1 MKIQSFIRMVICR
14 TKYLDFQV
22 RQQEDE
28 LEQLLEEDTSP
39 DQPSEAG
46 QRKGLGGQPSQSE
59 DLRVPKGA
67 STGGGHPA
75 LGSEHSADHGSQ
87 GFPLQNQM
95 QDKYINQLTLEV
107 IESESLVQAKN
118 RARAAKPAT
127 AAAGI
132 PRLGGT
138 LGSTIPLTE
147 HESEI
152 RDETLTVEHEH
163 EYELDRDADADQLQ
177 ASEGSVKHDWRQFFT
192 IEELTTAFEKI

>member
-1 MKIQSFIRMVICR
+1 M
-14 TKYLDFQV
+14 T
-22 RQQEDE
+22 
-28 LEQLLEEDTSP
+28 
-39 DQPSEAG
+39 
-46 QRKGLGGQPSQSE
+46 QSE
-59 DLRVPKGA
+59 DLLRVPKDA

-75 LGSEHSADHGSQ
+75 LGSAHSVDHGSQ
-87 GFPLQNQM
+87 AFRLQNQM
-95 QDKYINQLTLEV
+95 QDKYMNQLTLEV

-127 AAAGI
+127 AAGV
-132 PRLGGT
+132 PRLGAT

-152 RDETLTVEHEH
+152 GDLTLTVDHDDDH
-163 EYELDRDADADQLQ
+163 ELDRDADADQLQ

>member
-1 MKIQSFIRMVICR
+1 
-14 TKYLDFQV
+14 
-22 RQQEDE
+22 
-28 LEQLLEEDTSP
+28 
-39 DQPSEAG
+39 
-46 QRKGLGGQPSQSE
+46 
-59 DLRVPKGA
+59 
-67 STGGGHPA
+67 
-75 LGSEHSADHGSQ
+75 
-87 GFPLQNQM
+87 M